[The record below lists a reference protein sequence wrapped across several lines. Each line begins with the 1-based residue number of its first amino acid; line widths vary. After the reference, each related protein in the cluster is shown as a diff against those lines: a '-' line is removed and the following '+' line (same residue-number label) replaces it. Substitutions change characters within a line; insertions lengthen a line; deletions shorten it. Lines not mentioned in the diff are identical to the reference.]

1 MENFEEILDKAQNG
15 DNEAINELIYEY
27 STLING
33 IVFEYGNRVDKDE
46 LREFLLFKFIENVK
60 KFKKLK

>member
-1 MENFEEILDKAQNG
+1 MENFEEILDKAKAG
-15 DNEAINELIYEY
+15 DNEAINELLYEY
-27 STLING
+27 SPLING

-46 LREFLLFKFIENVK
+46 LREYLLFKFIENVK